1 MRQADDSNEKVSDLK
16 ILLSLSRCQKNH
28 ERISVN
34 YDFQT
39 MALLRHR
46 AQAIT
51 SFVGRVPFQFMSDV
65 YTRLVQM
72 EVSMR

>member
-1 MRQADDSNEKVSDLK
+1 MTGNANDL
-16 ILLSLSRCQKNH
+16 LHS
-28 ERISVN
+28 
-34 YDFQT
+34 QT

-46 AQAIT
+46 AQAVT